1 MSVVDV
7 DMAIVSAGI
16 FLAFVEFD
24 DGLEELIHASTV
36 GEDGRNHRDTEE
48 FAQFVVVDVIATF
61 FGFIK
66 HVEGTD
72 HADVHV
78 YQLGGE
84 IEVALQV
91 AGVDNVDDD
100 IRCMLDELLAHIKL
114 FR

>member
-1 MSVVDV
+1 M
-7 DMAIVSAGI
+7 
-16 FLAFVEFD
+16 
-24 DGLEELIHASTV
+24 
-36 GEDGRNHRDTEE
+36 
-48 FAQFVVVDVIATF
+48 
-61 FGFIK
+61 
-66 HVEGTD
+66 
-72 HADVHV
+72 HV